1 MSRHQPYPPTPFYD
15 RLTELSKLQD
25 GWLDGH
31 GKSPTSEAI
40 RSASVLG
47 AALPIA
53 ITPRVYPTEEG
64 GVALEWNDRHGGHE
78 IEVQPDGLLFLM
90 TVERIAE
97 DEMEALRAEVAAA
110 RKFAGEMRD
119 FCSPHGVAVDYADR
133 LVEAMDRARKGAAK

>member
-47 AALPIA
+47 AALPTA

-64 GVALEWNDRHGGHE
+64 GIALEWSDRHGEHE

-90 TVERIAE
+90 TVERIAA

-110 RKFAGEMRD
+110 RKFAGEMQN
-119 FCSPHGVAVDYADR
+119 FCSPHGVASDYAAR
-133 LVEAMDRARKGAAK
+133 LVEAMDRAKGTGQ